1 MKRQFV
7 RDLRPGVLVND
18 IFFCSRRDVR
28 ERRDG
33 APFVT
38 FEFRDRSGSIN
49 GIMWERIE
57 DALDLCP
64 PGTFCRVQGRVADY
78 QGRLQL
84 NVSSVLPAERS
95 EIDRQDFISTTPYD
109 TDELLTELRHFIG
122 SIEDRFIRQLL
133 DSFFSDQDF
142 VAKFVTSPAAQA
154 VHHAYIGGLLEH
166 TVFMSRLADAVA
178 AVYHELNR
186 DLLLAG
192 TILHDIG
199 KTCEYSYETA
209 IDHTLDGR
217 LIGHIAIGYQ
227 MVRERIAAI
236 TDFPA
241 ETARMLLHIIL
252 SHHGELQFGSPKTP
266 KFAEALIVHFLDN
279 LDARTAMFREAVA
292 RNPATKWTEFHQYLG
307 TNIYIPDRPAA
318 GNSQ

>member
-7 RDLRPGVLVND
+7 SDLRAGVLVND
-18 IFFCSRRDVR
+18 VFFCSRRDVR

-38 FEFRDRSGSIN
+38 FEFRDRTGSIN
-49 GIMWERIE
+49 GIMWEKIE
-57 DALDLCP
+57 DALNICQ

-84 NVSSVLPAERS
+84 NVNLVLPVEQNEVERK
-95 EIDRQDFISTTPYD
+95 DFLTTTSYN
-109 TDELLTELRHFIG
+109 TNELLNELRRLAA
-122 SIEDRFIRQLL
+122 SIENRPLRQLL
-133 DSFFSDQDF
+133 ESFLNDADF
-142 VAKFVTSPAAQA
+142 VPKFVSAPAAQS

-166 TVFMSRLADAVA
+166 TVFMSRLAHAVSEI
-178 AVYHELNR
+178 YHEIDR

-192 TILHDIG
+192 TILHDVG

-217 LIGHIAIGYQ
+217 LIGHIVLGYQ
-227 MVRERIAAI
+227 MTAERIAAI
-236 TDFPA
+236 PDFPV

-252 SHHGELQFGSPKTP
+252 SHHGALEFGSPKTP
-266 KFAEALIVHFLDN
+266 KFAEALLVHFLDN
-279 LDARTAMFREAVA
+279 LDARIAMFREAVN
-292 RNPATKWTEFHQYLG
+292 RNPGTKWTDFHQYLG
-307 TNIYIPDRPAA
+307 TNIYIPDRPAV
-318 GNSQ
+318 GGSK